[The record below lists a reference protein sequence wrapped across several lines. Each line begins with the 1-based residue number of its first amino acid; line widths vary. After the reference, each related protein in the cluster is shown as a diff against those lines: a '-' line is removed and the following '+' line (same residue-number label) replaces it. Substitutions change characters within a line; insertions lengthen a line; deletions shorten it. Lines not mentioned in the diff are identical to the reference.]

1 MGKATFRHRP
11 GALADKVSQA
21 LRDGDLQTAVGILQ
35 DLKDPPARA
44 REWIQRAEQRLAAER
59 ALALLNVYAVS
70 LLAPAAE

>member
-44 REWIQRAEQRLAAER
+44 REWTQRAEQRLAAER